1 MARLYDGLYA
11 LLGAVTATLVGVM
24 ALSISA
30 DVIMRNVGLGTIPWI
45 LELAEYM
52 QFAAA
57 FLGAPWALKLGAHV
71 RVDILLQSVS
81 RPTARALDLLA
92 NLAGL
97 GISAALFWFALAVG
111 TDSFAAGARVI
122 KSIIF
127 PEWWVF
133 ALVAFSA
140 ALLTVEFGRRLI
152 MMRAAAE
159 QTSSI

>member
-1 MARLYDGLYA
+1 MARLYDGLHS
-11 LLGAVTATLVGVM
+11 LLGVMTAVLIAVM

-52 QFAAA
+52 QLSAAM
-57 FLGAPWALKLGAHV
+57 LGAPWALKLGAHV
-71 RVDILLQSVS
+71 RVDLLLHNVPP
-81 RPTARALDLLA
+81 RTARALDVLA

-111 TDSFAAGARVI
+111 ADAFRDGARVI
-122 KSIIF
+122 KSVIF
-127 PEWWVF
+127 PEWWLF

-140 ALLTVEFGRRLI
+140 ALLAIEFCRRLVS
-152 MMRAAAE
+152 MRAAAD